1 MFINGVTN
9 EVVAQR
15 FILEVLLT
23 AKYLSRVK
31 TTWGDS
37 LSKGEGLT
45 SHYALPRPRTWR
57 NREEHSAVSEG
68 IAASWTKK
76 ERGESEFDHIF
87 TEYLHN

>member
-45 SHYALPRPRTWR
+45 SHYALPRPRT
-57 NREEHSAVSEG
+57 
-68 IAASWTKK
+68 
-76 ERGESEFDHIF
+76 
-87 TEYLHN
+87 